1 MRRQK
6 RANHQADSARR
17 CRLRF
22 QLRRAESSCRV
33 AVPRESG
40 EEKGEVL
47 DGWRTLGAWGEVAE
61 ADNGGVGP
69 GESGVGL

>member
-1 MRRQK
+1 M
-6 RANHQADSARR
+6 
-17 CRLRF
+17 
-22 QLRRAESSCRV
+22 
-33 AVPRESG
+33 PRESG